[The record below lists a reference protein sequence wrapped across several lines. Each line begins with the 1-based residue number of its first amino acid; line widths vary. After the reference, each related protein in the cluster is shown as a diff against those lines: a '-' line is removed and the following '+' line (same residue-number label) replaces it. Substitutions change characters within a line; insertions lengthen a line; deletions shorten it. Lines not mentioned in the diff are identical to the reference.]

1 LIPDE
6 ESLEFLVEHLKFMI
20 QEQPDKK
27 IEKVSDLT
35 DVLSDFMSTFLV
47 VVDALISSSQK
58 RFALIDK
65 KLSEFEDLLLKAS
78 IKGLSELSELSHA
91 TEKKHV
97 KEVVQP
103 TPEIVPETI
112 RSPPMPSSGVV
123 APPPPPPALK
133 KRTIH
138 TSESTE
144 AQQENIIEISDDM
157 EVEDLAAFAF
167 QKREKSPTPT
177 PSSGSPGLGT
187 VSLKMELMQ
196 ELRKKFGSEKQGQN
210 ESK

>member
-1 LIPDE
+1 MIPDE

-58 RFALIDK
+58 RFAAIDK

-97 KEVVQP
+97 KEIVQP
-103 TPEIVPETI
+103 TSKIVPETI
-112 RSPPMPSSGVV
+112 RSPPIPSSGIA
-123 APPPPPPALK
+123 APPPPPPAPK
-133 KRTIH
+133 EREIP

-144 AQQENIIEISDDM
+144 AQQEKMIEISDDM

-167 QKREKSPTPT
+167 QKREKVPT
-177 PSSGSPGLGT
+177 PSPVSPGLGT

-196 ELRKKFGSEKQGQN
+196 ELKKKFGSEKQGQN

>member
-1 LIPDE
+1 MIPDE

-58 RFALIDK
+58 RFAVIDK

-78 IKGLSELSELSHA
+78 IKGLYELSELSHA
-91 TEKKHV
+91 TNKKHV
-97 KEVVQP
+97 EEVVQP
-103 TPEIVPETI
+103 TPNVVPNTI
-112 RSPPMPSSGVV
+112 KSPPIPSSGVV
-123 APPPPPPALK
+123 APPPPPPVPI
-133 KRTIH
+133 KRVIP
-138 TSESTE
+138 TSGSTE
-144 AQQENIIEISDDM
+144 VQQEKTIEISDDM

-167 QKREKSPTPT
+167 QKREKAPTPT
-177 PSSGSPGLGT
+177 PSPGSSGLGT

-196 ELRKKFGSEKQGQN
+196 ELKKKFGSKTQGQN